1 MDLKKIIPVVVVIL
15 FAVVVVI
22 FSGAFTSVT
31 AERTAVINV
40 AGDSSALLQIV
51 ATETAN
57 GQYVNVDD
65 DGAIYLD
72 FTDVAAEGVN
82 VDAETTFQDVFTIT
96 NNGTQAVTVVL
107 TKAGETAGRVD
118 FGEIEDGV
126 TLSVGDAYT
135 VSFSINTYDLSEED
149 NLLSSITLTATV

>member
-1 MDLKKIIPVVVVIL
+1 MDLKKVIPVVVVIL
-15 FAVVVVI
+15 VAAVVVI
-22 FSGAFTSVT
+22 SSGAFTSVT

-57 GQYVNVDD
+57 GRYVNVDD

-107 TKAGETAGRVD
+107 TKAGANAGRVD

-126 TLSVGDAYT
+126 TLGVGDAYT

-149 NLLSSITLTATV
+149 NLLSSITLTATA